1 MPLPSSN
8 APPDSFSCLIP
19 EILSDIFAYCSNETT
34 ILNGS
39 DTPWTLTRVS
49 RHWRE
54 VSLDTPAMWTF
65 LSIDFDVISCSQTA
79 DHHSMLS
86 FALKNTRDKPLH
98 IYMYTKKYTPSPRI
112 QPLLDLLHVHCAR
125 WSTLRLC
132 VPNTVG
138 RSFLRVIPLPKL
150 YPLNIGAFSSLRE
163 LIIDGKDTSFSVNDW
178 ALFVLLTA
186 APLVRTVKISSVQ
199 CPQLGH
205 RSPLLLRNQI
215 AHLEVAGY
223 TGSQIVDTISKSPRL
238 ETLVVKSYWKEW
250 DSTVLQTMLL
260 VTTILHWTISLECYR
275 VPLPIYFPSRYPTN
289 TPWTLSLER
298 LFRNAPQTKSLIL
311 EGGFFGHIFDKIAT
325 DLLLPNLEHLVVKPS
340 TTGVILLSPPLA
352 SILSAVESRVGPD
365 TPSNVAKLKSL
376 EVYAIST
383 AHDVS
388 LTYQLKSL
396 CRYGLSTRVLRT
408 RPSRFPHKWP
418 FDPSMVT
425 WISMALFPLI
435 FMDPGDGTVRENLPI
450 FDQMLQILERKQ
462 FKSKKEL
469 EPSGNLMYIRQLT
482 SPSANIPQSVE
493 QEYHIRERFARLYEK
508 WSSLP

>member
-138 RSFLRVIPLPKL
+138 
-150 YPLNIGAFSSLRE
+150 SSLRE

-260 VTTILHWTISLECYR
+260 VTSESLRCLEI
-275 VPLPIYFPSRYPTN
+275 PLRGRGTWHVQMAEAAI
-289 TPWTLSLER
+289 
-298 LFRNAPQTKSLIL
+298 
-311 EGGFFGHIFDKIAT
+311 
-325 DLLLPNLEHLVVKPS
+325 
-340 TTGVILLSPPLA
+340 
-352 SILSAVESRVGPD
+352 
-365 TPSNVAKLKSL
+365 VAAL
-376 EVYAIST
+376 EV
-383 AHDVS
+383 
-388 LTYQLKSL
+388 
-396 CRYGLSTRVLRT
+396 
-408 RPSRFPHKWP
+408 
-418 FDPSMVT
+418 
-425 WISMALFPLI
+425 
-435 FMDPGDGTVRENLPI
+435 E
-450 FDQMLQILERKQ
+450 
-462 FKSKKEL
+462 
-469 EPSGNLMYIRQLT
+469 
-482 SPSANIPQSVE
+482 
-493 QEYHIRERFARLYEK
+493 
-508 WSSLP
+508 